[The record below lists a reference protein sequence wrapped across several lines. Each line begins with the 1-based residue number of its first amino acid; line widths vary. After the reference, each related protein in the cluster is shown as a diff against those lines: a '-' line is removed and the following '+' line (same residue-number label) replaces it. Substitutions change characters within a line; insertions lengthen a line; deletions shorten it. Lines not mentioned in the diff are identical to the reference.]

1 MGVVLDELEAVQA
14 GTVVLYFEPSSP
26 TEAPGQAVDSAA
38 EFHAVSRALH
48 AHAIDDSDD
57 ETNGIVVDDGFG
69 I

>member
-14 GTVVLYFEPSSP
+14 GTVVLSFEPSP
-26 TEAPGQAVDSAA
+26 TETPGQPVDSAA

-48 AHAIDDSDD
+48 AHAVDDSDD

>member
-1 MGVVLDELEAVQA
+1 MGVVLDELQAVQ
-14 GTVVLYFEPSSP
+14 GTVTVSFAFSAA
-26 TEAPGQAVDSAA
+26 TDAPARAVDSAA

-48 AHAIDDSDD
+48 AHAVDDSDD